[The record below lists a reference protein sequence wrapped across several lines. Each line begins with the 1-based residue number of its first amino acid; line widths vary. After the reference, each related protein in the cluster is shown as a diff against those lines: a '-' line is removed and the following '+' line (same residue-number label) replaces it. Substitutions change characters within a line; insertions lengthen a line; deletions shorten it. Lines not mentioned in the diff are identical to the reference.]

1 VLDLFHERPGACG
14 TQSPSAQGPTGCIAG
29 ELAVDAVIDRAYLSR
44 MSAVSRIEQLRCSR
58 DWPRPL
64 APELWSSSPSPL
76 PAKPPQNPYPAGAG
90 GTLRD
95 SCNRIANRATGHA
108 ASSSCSRTPERHDTR
123 KSGPVFVGLQLP
135 ENFTLRRSSAD
146 VIFTWKETSVV
157 TTDCSFVIFVIVSGY
172 DAPRV

>member
-14 TQSPSAQGPTGCIAG
+14 TQSPLAQGPTGCIAG

-76 PAKPPQNPYPAGAG
+76 PAKPPQNPAQRAPAE
-90 GTLRD
+90 
-95 SCNRIANRATGHA
+95 RIANRATGDA
-108 ASSSCSRTPERHDTR
+108 ASSPCSRTPERHDTR
-123 KSGPVFVGLQLP
+123 KSGPVFVRLQLP
-135 ENFTLRRSSAD
+135 ENFTLPPILGGCDLHLDRNLRRD
-146 VIFTWKETSVV
+146 DRFLFR
-157 TTDCSFVIFVIVSGY
+157 DFCNRL
-172 DAPRV
+172 RV